1 MAKGYSAPSVI
12 KAFEVLKLIA
22 STKEGMGISE
32 IAREL
37 GMAKSTVHGMCSA
50 LEELGAVRRDAGT
63 KRYTLGF
70 TLFELGK
77 TAYSQIDLKDLARP
91 FMEEL
96 MERTQTSV
104 FLGVLN
110 WDHVTILDVAEPR
123 TELKITSPI
132 GSTIS
137 LFAGAVGKVFLAMME
152 QEEALRVIRSK
163 GLTKYTDNSITDA
176 GLYLEEIRAVKAQGF
191 AMDDEEYLLGVR
203 AVAAPIVGEGSHLM
217 SAIWAVGFKASLDE
231 DKMQG
236 PHDLHQGGGGRY
248 SPEGGKTAMKS
259 AEADFIPREQAFCG
273 YCPRSS

>member
-1 MAKGYSAPSVI
+1 MAKGYYAPSVI

-22 STKEGMGISE
+22 STKEGVGISE

-152 QEEALRVIRSK
+152 EDPALRMIRSK
-163 GLTKYTDNSITDA
+163 GLVRYTETSITDVDRYVA
-176 GLYLEEIRAVKAQGF
+176 EMRAVRAQGF
-191 AMDDEEYLLGVR
+191 ATDDEEYLLGVR
-203 AVAAPIVGEGSHLM
+203 AVAAPIVGEGSHVM

-231 DKMQG
+231 DKMKA
-236 PHDLHQGGGGRY
+236 L
-248 SPEGGKTAMKS
+248 TTFTM
-259 AEADFIPREQAFCG
+259 EAADAIRRKVERQP
-273 YCPRSS
+273 PPS